1 MAYQALYRK
10 WRPRVFDDVVG
21 LPTVTGTLANE
32 VACGRIAH
40 AYLFTGS
47 RGTGKTTCARILA
60 KAINCENPQNGD
72 PCGEC
77 ASCKSIDAGTSMDI
91 TEIDAASNNG
101 IDDIRELRE
110 NTNFTP
116 AELKYR
122 VYIIDEVHML
132 SNQAFNALLKTLEE
146 PPEFVVF
153 ILATTEVYQLPT
165 TILSRCQR
173 FDFRRIASEDI
184 RDRIMYIASKEG
196 VELELNAAEM
206 IARIADGG
214 LRDAISLLDQC
225 IAYAA
230 NIDEEL
236 VEKVA
241 GLTSKD
247 YLTDITREIISG
259 KSSNA
264 VDIID
269 RLYSES
275 CDMEQLCRELTAHFR
290 DLMLLKVSD
299 NSSKHIKTDK
309 KTVDELKTLAAQ
321 MTLNRIIAILERLQ
335 DTQRIMKYSS
345 DRLVDMEI
353 CMVRLCEPKLDESV
367 AALNA
372 RIAELEAKIASGNI
386 TVQSTPVME
395 VKPKKEEKAVQKEQ
409 KPIKRADGLD
419 SNAVTEPVLEWSEI
433 MATLRKVSPGSV
445 PFLQNVRARKRG
457 DSIILS
463 EVPDF
468 AADQLTGKNG
478 NGELKAMLEKSAAQV
493 LGKHYAVLLSTE
505 NADGTVEKSSNP
517 LDDIL
522 KRATLAGIDIED
534 ED

>member
-21 LPTVTGTLANE
+21 LPTVTGTLAHE
-32 VACGRIAH
+32 VECGRIAH

-77 ASCKSIDAGTSMDI
+77 AACKSIDSGSSMDI

-173 FDFRRIASEDI
+173 FDFRRIALEDI
-184 RDRIMYIASKEG
+184 RDRIMFIASKEG
-196 VELELNAAEM
+196 VELELSAAEM
-206 IARIADGG
+206 IAKISDGG

-225 IAYAA
+225 IAYDGE
-230 NIDEEL
+230 ITDEL
-236 VEKVA
+236 VRKVA
-241 GLTSKD
+241 GLTGKD
-247 YLTDITREIISG
+247 YLNEITQKIIENN
-259 KSSNA
+259 SSDA
-264 VDIID
+264 VDIVD

-275 CDMEQLCRELTAHFR
+275 CDMEQLCKELISHFR

-299 NSSKHIKTDK
+299 NSAKHIKTDK
-309 KTVDELKTLAAQ
+309 KTLEELKAFAESF
-321 MTLNRIIAILERLQ
+321 TLNRIIAILERLQ

-345 DRLVDMEI
+345 DRLADMEI
-353 CMVRLCEPKLDESV
+353 AIVRLTEPKLDESV

-372 RIAELEAKIASGNI
+372 RIAELEAKIALGV
-386 TVQSTPVME
+386 TVQSAVPAK
-395 VKPKKEEKAVQKEQ
+395 KPEKKEKPEPQMQKTEV
-409 KPIKRADGLD
+409 KRADGLD
-419 SNAVTEPVLEWSEI
+419 ENAVTEPVKEWSEI
-433 MATLRKVSPGSV
+433 MAVFRKKRPDAVM
-445 PFLQNVRARKRG
+445 FLQNARARKRG
-457 DSIILS
+457 DTVILS
-463 EVPDF
+463 EVPSF
-468 AADQLTGKNG
+468 AANQIMGVNG
-478 NGELKAMLEKSAAQV
+478 SGEMKEYLEQAIAQV
-493 LGKHYAVLLSTE
+493 LGKRYTVIVSKE
-505 NADGTVEKSSNP
+505 NEETAEQKTSSP
-517 LDDIL
+517 LDEIL
-522 KRATLAGIDIED
+522 KRATLAGIEIE